1 MFGNCQSEFE
11 CQCTSTLRSTIYNM
25 EKSCSFLQA
34 KPICQCS
41 IFSSFPYVQVFSL
54 YGSLQFTCM
63 KKKKKPIINKIH
75 IIMSA
80 LLLFNKL
87 AIICAF
93 PRLYIREINWYLSW
107 LGCSICA
114 FLVLQGYTA
123 FQCHCPY
130 RHWIIVLPLQVLEYI
145 AYVV

>member
-1 MFGNCQSEFE
+1 MSMYVHTEKYNLQYGEKLFLSTGETNLSMLYFLFFLI
-11 CQCTSTLRSTIYNM
+11 CTSFFIMWVFTIYM
-25 EKSCSFLQA
+25 HE
-34 KPICQCS
+34 
-41 IFSSFPYVQVFSL
+41 
-54 YGSLQFTCM
+54 
-63 KKKKKPIINKIH
+63 KKKPIINKIH

-80 LLLFNKL
+80 LLLFKEL

-145 AYVV
+145 AYVI

>member
-1 MFGNCQSEFE
+1 MSMYVHTEMYNLQYGEKLFL
-11 CQCTSTLRSTIYNM
+11 STGETNLSMLY
-25 EKSCSFLQA
+25 FL
-34 KPICQCS
+34 
-41 IFSSFPYVQVFSL
+41 FFL
-54 YGSLQFTCM
+54 TLQFTCM

-80 LLLFNKL
+80 LLLFKEL

-130 RHWIIVLPLQVLEYI
+130 RHWMIVLPLQVLEYI